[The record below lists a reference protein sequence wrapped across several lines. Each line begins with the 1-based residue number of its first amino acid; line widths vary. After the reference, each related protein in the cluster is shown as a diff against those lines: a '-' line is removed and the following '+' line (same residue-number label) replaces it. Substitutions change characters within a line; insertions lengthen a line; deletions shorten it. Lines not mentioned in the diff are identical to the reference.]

1 MREEEPEGRPDSMP
15 QAGQSGVAQRRWRKE
30 IMEGS

>member
-1 MREEEPEGRPDSMP
+1 MREEEPEDEPDSMP
-15 QAGQSGVAQRRWRKE
+15 QADQSGVAQRKWRNE